1 MRGPG
6 ITVRRHPDRLKPAG
20 SPTSKMGKTV
30 RMHDAQDIDR
40 EAKEHSDLIEVGVD
54 DVEKKAD
61 QEREGKDHDSADK
74 GAVDTEKALGSNT
87 AE

>member
-1 MRGPG
+1 MRGQGSPFAS
-6 ITVRRHPDRLKPAG
+6 TLTRKPAG
-20 SPTSKMGKTV
+20 SPTIKLGKAV
-30 RMHDAQDIDR
+30 HMNAQDIDR
-40 EAKEHSDLIEVGVD
+40 EAKGHSDLIEVGAD

-61 QEREGKDHDSADK
+61 QERKGDDHDSADR